1 MIHQAHS
8 HGVAIATAGQQD
20 ASFLPP
26 LGIFFAIFYCCFI
39 LVDKE
44 RSLEIL
50 IQHNLGLCDILE
62 S

>member
-26 LGIFFAIFYCCFI
+26 LGIFLQFFI
-39 LVDKE
+39 AALY
-44 RSLEIL
+44 
-50 IQHNLGLCDILE
+50 
-62 S
+62 